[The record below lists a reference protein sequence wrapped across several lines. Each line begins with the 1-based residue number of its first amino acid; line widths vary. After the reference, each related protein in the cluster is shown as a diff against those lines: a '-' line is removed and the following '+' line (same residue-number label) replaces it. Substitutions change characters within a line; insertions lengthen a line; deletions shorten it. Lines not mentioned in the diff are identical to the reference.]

1 MLSNSHISGI
11 MLPSMHLTI
20 VSPFPPAITG
30 IGQYGYHITKAIE
43 ESGLFSRITV
53 LAGSKTQNGLS
64 SAFKLAE
71 LDYCWKPDEMRAR
84 ARILSRLK
92 QLNPDL
98 VWFNL
103 GASVFGKSPL
113 VNLSGLFT
121 PMQTRQLGFP
131 TVVTLHELVELADLR
146 TLNAPGGIFAPL
158 GARLLTELATNAD
171 HVCLTMRH
179 YVDWLS
185 ARGVNCTH
193 IPIGSYQKPERLREN
208 ESQNLLFFTT
218 LAPFKG
224 LELLLQAFKEL
235 KTEFPQVTLS
245 IAGAEHA
252 RFPNYAQ
259 GLKKECAEMDGI
271 RWLGQVPE
279 EKVKELFQKATI
291 VVLPYTAST
300 GSSSVLYQ
308 SATWGRAIVASNLKE
323 HLYIANENK
332 LQINLFENG
341 DVNSL
346 KQALRTLLNS
356 QEFRNKQIDHN
367 FNAIQKLTPSETCK
381 HYIQAFNHALE
392 RRRSKKR
399 IDISREKMEL
409 S

>member
-1 MLSNSHISGI
+1 
-11 MLPSMHLTI
+11 
-20 VSPFPPAITG
+20 
-30 IGQYGYHITKAIE
+30 
-43 ESGLFSRITV
+43 
-53 LAGSKTQNGLS
+53 
-64 SAFKLAE
+64 
-71 LDYCWKPDEMRAR
+71 
-84 ARILSRLK
+84 
-92 QLNPDL
+92 
-98 VWFNL
+98 L

-113 VNLSGLFT
+113 VNVSGLFT

-208 ESQNLLFFTT
+208 DSQNLLFFTT

-235 KTEFPQVTLS
+235 KTEFPQLSLS

-259 GLKKECAEMDGI
+259 GLKKECSETDGI
-271 RWLGQVPE
+271 HWLGQVAE
-279 EKVKELFQKATI
+279 EKVKELFQNARI

-323 HLYIANENK
+323 HLYIANEND

-341 DVNSL
+341 NINSL
-346 KQALRTLLNS
+346 KQTLRTLLS
-356 QEFRNKQIDHN
+356 SDGFRNEQIDHN
-367 FNAIQKLTPSETCK
+367 FKAIQKLIPSETCK
-381 HYIQAFNHALE
+381 HYIQAFNHALKKS
-392 RRRSKKR
+392 RSKKQ
-399 IDISREKMEL
+399 INVSREKMEL
-409 S
+409 L